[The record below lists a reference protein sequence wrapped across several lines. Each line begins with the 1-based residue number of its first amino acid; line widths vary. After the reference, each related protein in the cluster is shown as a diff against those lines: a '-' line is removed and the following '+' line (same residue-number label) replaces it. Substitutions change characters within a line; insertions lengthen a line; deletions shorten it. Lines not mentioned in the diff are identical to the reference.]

1 MRAGA
6 SKEDGFVRNI
16 IDKQPVCFDVA
27 FPKTIPFAAE
37 FVRACGCG
45 ERFIALQTNKDSA
58 QFPKVDP
65 AFRHS
70 FLSRKNLVLWM
81 RSFIYYRNTSA
92 NNSLAVLYRF
102 AFARYTG
109 IAQFRDCSPCFRVWA
124 FC

>member
-1 MRAGA
+1 MLGRASHGLERMVAAYTRARSSRAPGFLFKQIRVRAGA

-70 FLSRKNLVLWM
+70 FFV
-81 RSFIYYRNTSA
+81 A
-92 NNSLAVLYRF
+92 
-102 AFARYTG
+102 
-109 IAQFRDCSPCFRVWA
+109 
-124 FC
+124 